1 MYWTIFLAAAEVTEG
16 GGLFDLDATLPLMA
30 IQFMVLV
37 AVLNVLFY
45 KPIGKA
51 IDERDGYV
59 RTNLA
64 ESQERLMKAK
74 DLATQYEK
82 ELAEARR
89 QTQEIVAAAQDE
101 ARAIA
106 SSKVAEAQREAQAKR
121 EEAQAE
127 LGLQKQQAI
136 QTLDHQIDALSR
148 QIVSKLL
155 GSQAV

>member
-1 MYWTIFLAAAEVTEG
+1 MYWTIFLAAAEVNEG

-37 AVLNVLFY
+37 AVLNALFY

-74 DLATQYEK
+74 ELAAQYEK
-82 ELAEARR
+82 ELSEARR
-89 QTQEIVAAAQDE
+89 QTQEIVAAAQEE

-106 SSKVAEAQREAQAKR
+106 SGKVAEAQREAQAKR

-127 LGLQKQQAI
+127 LGLQKQQAV
-136 QTLDHQIDALSR
+136 QALDQQIDSLSR

-155 GSQAV
+155 GSQAA